1 MIEFLDALQ
10 PEGNGRFTELRY
22 MRGGQVLQTFIPLE
36 LHAQGVIAE
45 SALAKDADGWDV
57 YFGVLPREYAS
68 GRAEDCVPN
77 VGVLWADIDNKSV
90 GGTHL
95 AALMRVGALN
105 LTPSI
110 IVDSGNGIHAYWLL
124 RKLEP
129 FSQVKPL
136 MQGWQ
141 SAIGSDSVHDAPRVL
156 RLPGTHNH
164 KGKDSGGC
172 AAHPQLEGFYPG
184 CKPVRLLHF
193 EPERRYQLSDFDD
206 FRPVESVSVPQSYS
220 HSTNVDGWEPSNNAP
235 PFPEGTRNASL
246 ARLAG
251 IMVARGM
258 TPIDML
264 AALLDE
270 NNRRCQPP
278 LPPAEVERIVRS
290 VSRYR

>member
-1 MIEFLDALQ
+1 MIEFLQALQ

-22 MRGGQVLQTFIPLE
+22 MRNGDVLQAFIPLE
-36 LHAQGVIAE
+36 LHGQGVLAE
-45 SALAKDADGWDV
+45 TAMAKDAEGWDV
-57 YFGVLPREYAS
+57 YFGVLPRDFAS

-110 IVDSGNGIHAYWLL
+110 IVDSGNGLHCYWLL
-124 RKLEP
+124 DSLAP
-129 FSQVKPL
+129 FAKVKPL
-136 MQGWQ
+136 MQGLQ
-141 SAIGSDSVHDAPRVL
+141 SAIGSDHVHDAPRVL

-164 KGKDSGGC
+164 KAC
-172 AAHPQLEGFYPG
+172 NHPASPASD
-184 CKPVRLLHF
+184 CRAMPVRLLHF
-193 EPERRYQLSDFDD
+193 EPERRYRLSDFDD
-206 FRPVESVSVPQSYS
+206 FVPIEVPVPRYDRADAAAS
-220 HSTNVDGWEPSNNAP
+220 GWEPSNGAP

-246 ARLAG
+246 TRIAG

>member
-1 MIEFLDALQ
+1 MIEFLDAVV
-10 PEGNGRFTELRY
+10 PTDFTELRM
-22 MRGGQVLQTFIPLE
+22 MRGGEVKQLFVPSEQHDVL
-36 LHAQGVIAE
+36 AE
-45 SALAKDADGWDV
+45 AAMRCDAEGWDC
-57 YFGVLPREYAS
+57 YFGVVPRTRAS
-68 GRAEDCVPN
+68 GRAEDCAPDTQ
-77 VGVLWADIDNKSV
+77 VLIADIDNKSV

-110 IVDSGNGIHAYWLL
+110 IVDSGNGLHCYWLL

-129 FSQVKPL
+129 FGQVKPL
-136 MQGWQ
+136 MQGLQ
-141 SAIGSDSVHDAPRVL
+141 SAIGSDHVHDAPRVL

-164 KGKDSGGC
+164 KDCNHNPNSNEEQMMEYS
-172 AAHPQLEGFYPG
+172 A

-193 EPERRYQLSDFDD
+193 EPERSYNLSDFDD
-206 FRPVESVSVPQSYS
+206 FRPQESVSSPQNYS
-220 HSTNVDGWEPSNNAP
+220 HDTNGWEPSSPGSP

-251 IMVARGM
+251 IMVAKGLK
-258 TPIDML
+258 PIDML

-290 VSRYR
+290 VSRYA

>member
-10 PEGNGRFTELRY
+10 PEGNGIFTELRS
-22 MRGGQVLQTFIPLE
+22 MQNGQVFQDFIPL
-36 LHAQGVIAE
+36 HAHDVLAE
-45 SALAKDADGWDV
+45 AALKRDADGWDS
-57 YFGVLPREYAS
+57 YFGVLPRWKAS
-68 GRAEDCVPN
+68 GSAEDCVPN
-77 VGVLWADIDNKSV
+77 IGVLWADIDNKAV

-124 RKLEP
+124 GHLAP
-129 FSQVKPL
+129 FARVKPL
-136 MQGWQ
+136 MQGLQ
-141 SAIGSDSVHDAPRVL
+141 SAIGSDHVHDAPRVL

-164 KGKDSGGC
+164 KGCHHDVEHLS
-172 AAHPQLEGFYPG
+172 PM

-193 EPERRYQLSDFDD
+193 EPERRYRLSDFDD
-206 FRPVESVSVPQSYS
+206 FTPEEPRYAPTSGSFKA
-220 HSTNVDGWEPSNNAP
+220 DGWEPSNNAP

-270 NNRRCQPP
+270 NNKRCQPP

-290 VSRYR
+290 VGRYR